1 MITEEIKCNIL
12 IVDDIEANLEA
23 IESLLIPLNQIITR
37 AKSGK
42 EALQAILNNEFALI
56 LMDIQMPE
64 INGFETAEL
73 IRGRIKSRLI
83 PIIFVTAYR
92 LDAEYIFLGYST
104 GAVDYILKP
113 INPEILLAK
122 VKVFIELYQQNAIL
136 KKQTESLEAINK
148 VLESEITE
156 RKKIE
161 EKNSELTLGMKERN
175 TELEAFSYSV
185 SHDLRTPLRALNS
198 FSSLL
203 YKKYADAFDPEGKKY
218 LDAIMTNAQRM
229 NKLIEDLLAFSMVT
243 RTELKKRKFNM
254 NEIVQRAVDEI
265 KSQETKKE
273 EIVKINDL
281 PNTLADDNL
290 MYQVWINLI
299 SNAFKYSNK
308 KATPKIEIGAYPQG
322 DNIVYYIQDNGV
334 GFDMAYSDK
343 LFTVFQRLHESEDF
357 EGTGAGLAIV
367 KVIIDKHLGSI
378 WAESKVNEGAR
389 FMFSLP
395 LNNS

>member
-1 MITEEIKCNIL
+1 MITDEIQCNIL

-23 IESLLIPLNQIITR
+23 IEALLTPLNQIITR

-42 EALQAILNNEFALI
+42 EALQAILNNDFALI

-122 VKVFIELYQQNAIL
+122 VKVFIELYQQTAIL
-136 KKQTESLEAINK
+136 KEQAESLKEVNRT
-148 VLESEITE
+148 LESEIAE

-161 EKNSELTLGMKERN
+161 GKNSELSLGMKERN
-175 TELEAFSYSV
+175 HELEAFSYSV
-185 SHDLRTPLRALNS
+185 SHDLRTPLRALSS

-203 YKKYADAFDPEGKKY
+203 FEKYKGTLDPEGKKY
-218 LDAIMTNAQRM
+218 LDAIMSNAQRM
-229 NKLIEDLLAFSMVT
+229 SKLIDDLLAFSMVT
-243 RTELKKRKFNM
+243 RSELKKREFNM
-254 NEIVQRAVDEI
+254 NEIVKRAVDEI
-265 KSQETKKE
+265 KSQEPKKE
-273 EIVKINDL
+273 VMVTINDL
-281 PNTLADDNL
+281 PNTIADDNL

-299 SNAFKYSNK
+299 SNAFKYSDK
-308 KATPKIEIGAYPQG
+308 KDKPEIEIGAYPKG
-322 DNIVYYIQDNGV
+322 DNMVYYIQDNGV

-343 LFTVFQRLHESEDF
+343 LFAVFQRLHESEDF

-367 KVIIDKHLGSI
+367 KVIIEKHSGSI
-378 WAESKVNEGAR
+378 WAESKVNEGAK
-389 FMFSLP
+389 FLFSLP
-395 LNNS
+395 LNNL

>member
-1 MITEEIKCNIL
+1 MITDEIKCNIL

-23 IESLLIPLNQIITR
+23 IESLLTPLNQIITR

-42 EALQAILNNEFALI
+42 EALQSILNNEFALI

-122 VKVFIELYQQNAIL
+122 VKVFIELYQQTAIL
-136 KKQTESLEAINK
+136 KKQADSLQEINQA
-148 VLESEITE
+148 LESEIAE

-161 EKNSELTLGMKERN
+161 GKNSELTLGIKERN
-175 TELEAFSYSV
+175 IELEAFSYSV

-203 YKKYADAFDPEGKKY
+203 YQKYTDAFDPEGKKY

-229 NKLIEDLLAFSMVT
+229 NKLIDDLLAFSMVS

-254 NEIVQRAVDEI
+254 NEIAHRAVEEI
-265 KSQETKKE
+265 RSQYTQKE
-273 EIVKINDL
+273 VIVKINDL

-290 MYQVWINLI
+290 MYQVWVNLI
-299 SNAFKYSNK
+299 SNAFKYSHK
-308 KATPKIEIGAYPQG
+308 TATPKIEIGAYLKG
-322 DNIVYYIQDNGV
+322 ENIVYYIQDNGV
-334 GFDMAYSDK
+334 GFDMTYSDK
-343 LFTVFQRLHESEDF
+343 LFAVFQRLHESVDF
-357 EGTGAGLAIV
+357 EGTGAGLAIA
-367 KVIIDKHLGSI
+367 KVIIEKHLGSI